1 VALRSPYDREIL
13 RLAVP
18 ALGALAAEPLYLLTD
33 TAIVGHLGTRELAA
47 LAIAATLLTGAFT
60 LCNFLTYATT
70 AQVARLH
77 GAGEAAAAGRLAAQS
92 LWLSLGIGAGI
103 CAAFLVLA
111 PPLVA
116 LMGGEGETAALAVSF
131 LRISS
136 LGAVFGLVA
145 LAGQGYLRGV
155 GNLRTPLIVV
165 VAGNAANVVL
175 EVWFVYGLELGL
187 AGSAWGTVL
196 AQAGMGAAFIVL
208 LLRAPADDR
217 RPRFVH
223 MRPLVRIGRH
233 IFVRTAALYTSF
245 ALASAVASR
254 FGEPS
259 LAAHLIAFQ
268 LFAFLALALDAI
280 AIAGQVLVGRSLG
293 GGDPAGAHAAAR
305 RMIGWSVVV
314 GSLFSVTLLALV
326 DVLPALFTEDP
337 AVTERARAMW
347 PLFALMEPAAAAVF
361 ALDGILIGAGD
372 TRYLMRWML
381 VASLGVGAP
390 LALLALALDWG
401 IVGVWVALLG
411 FILARLVS
419 LAPRFSSGRW
429 AVTGAP
435 AVA

>member
-1 VALRSPYDREIL
+1 
-13 RLAVP
+13 
-18 ALGALAAEPLYLLTD
+18 
-33 TAIVGHLGTRELAA
+33 
-47 LAIAATLLTGAFT
+47 
-60 LCNFLTYATT
+60 
-70 AQVARLH
+70 
-77 GAGEAAAAGRLAAQS
+77 
-92 LWLSLGIGAGI
+92 
-103 CAAFLVLA
+103 
-111 PPLVA
+111 
-116 LMGGEGETAALAVSF
+116 MGGEGETAALAVSF

-268 LFAFLALALDAI
+268 LFAFLALVLDAI

-429 AVTGAP
+429 AVTEAP